1 MTMQTGSIQI
11 SDIPSEV
18 LRALTE
24 RAQEQGKTPAD
35 YVRELIEAD
44 ILASRPLAEILA
56 PIREDFVKSGMTED
70 EFDALIEEERQALW
84 EEKPGHAN
92 SMEPSRR

>member
-1 MTMQTGSIQI
+1 MS
-11 SDIPSEV
+11 
-18 LRALTE
+18 E

-70 EFDALIEEERQALW
+70 EFDSPIEEERQALW
-84 EEKPGHAN
+84 ERKTRTRELNGAG
-92 SMEPSRR
+92 RYA

>member
-1 MTMQTGSIQI
+1 LRE
-11 SDIPSEV
+11 DRFH
-18 LRALTE
+18 LRALSE
-24 RAQEQGKTPAD
+24 RAQEQGKTPSD

-84 EEKPGHAN
+84 EEKQGHAN
-92 SMEPSRR
+92 

>member
-1 MTMQTGSIQI
+1 MQTGSIQI

-24 RAQEQGKTPAD
+24 RAHEQGKTPAD

-44 ILASRPLAEILA
+44 ILASQPLAEILA

-92 SMEPSRR
+92 